1 MPAASPRFSAA
12 TISFLKRLKR
22 NNRREWFNA
31 RRDEYEAAVRQPMI
45 TIVERLAVDMRVIA
59 PELLVSP
66 KHSIYRI
73 YRDTRFSE
81 NKQPY
86 KTHVAASFW
95 HRELAKGV
103 GAGMYFHVSPE
114 GVWVGGGM
122 YAPDT
127 PQLHAVREQIVS
139 NLRQFRSI
147 VEAPAFRRGLDGGLE
162 GEQLQRVPRGFPKD
176 HEAAEYLKY
185 RQFLAGREF
194 PVRFAT
200 ASGFYSGVLGVFRQV
215 APLIRFLNEPLC
227 DHNRGIR
234 RSGDLAISV

>member
-1 MPAASPRFSAA
+1 MPAASPRFSTA
-12 TISFLKRLKR
+12 TLSFLKRLKR

-31 RRDEYEAAVRQPMI
+31 RRDEYEAVVRKPMVAV
-45 TIVERLAVDMRVIA
+45 VERLAVDMRAIA

-73 YRDTRFSE
+73 YRDTRFSD
-81 NKQPY
+81 NKAPY

-103 GAGMYFHVSPE
+103 GAGLYFHISPE
-114 GVWVGGGM
+114 GLWVGGGM
-122 YAPDT
+122 YAPET
-127 PQLHAVREQIVS
+127 PELQAVREQIAA

-162 GEQLQRVPRGFPKD
+162 GERLQRVPRGFSKD

-194 PVRFAT
+194 PARFAT
-200 ASGFYSGVLGVFRQV
+200 GSGFYSGLLGVFRQV
-215 APLIRFLNEPLC
+215 APLIRFLNEPLK
-227 DHNRGIR
+227 DSNTAKR
-234 RSGDLAISV
+234 RVAL

>member
-1 MPAASPRFSAA
+1 MPTASPRFSPA
-12 TISFLKRLKR
+12 TLSFLKRLKR

-45 TIVERLAVDMRVIA
+45 AVVDQLAVDMRAIA

-66 KHSIYRI
+66 KQSIYRI

-95 HRELAKGV
+95 PRELRKGV

-122 YAPDT
+122 YAPET
-127 PQLHAVREQIVS
+127 PQLHAVREQIAA
-139 NLRQFRSI
+139 NFRRFRSI
-147 VEAPAFRRGLDGGLE
+147 VEAPAFKRGLDGGLE
-162 GEQLQRVPRGFPKD
+162 GEQLQRVPRGFPRD
-176 HEAAEYLKY
+176 HEAAGYLKY

-194 PVRFAT
+194 PARFAT
-200 ASGFYSGVLGVFRQV
+200 ESGFYRGVLGVFRQV
-215 APLIRFLNEPLC
+215 APLIRFLNESLV
-227 DHNRGIR
+227 DTHHAVKR
-234 RSGDLAISV
+234 RAGL

>member
-1 MPAASPRFSAA
+1 MPTASPRFSAE
-12 TISFLKRLKR
+12 TLSFLKRLKR

-31 RRDEYEAAVRQPMI
+31 RRDEYEATVRQPMI
-45 TIVERLAVDMRVIA
+45 AIVDRLAVDMRAIA

-81 NKQPY
+81 NKTPY

-95 HRELAKGV
+95 PRDLAKGV

-122 YAPDT
+122 YAPET
-127 PQLHAVREQIVS
+127 PQLHAVREQIAA
-139 NLRQFRSI
+139 NLRRFRSI
-147 VEAPAFRRGLDGGLE
+147 VEAPAFKRGLDGGLE
-162 GEQLQRVPRGFPKD
+162 GERLQRVPRGFPKD
-176 HEAAEYLKY
+176 HEAADYLKY

-194 PVRFAT
+194 PARFAT
-200 ASGFYSGVLGVFRQV
+200 GSGFYKGVLGVFRQV
-215 APLIRFLNEPLC
+215 APLIRFLNEPL
-227 DHNRGIR
+227 
-234 RSGDLAISV
+234 SK

>member
-45 TIVERLAVDMRVIA
+45 AIVERLAVDMRVIA

-66 KHSIYRI
+66 KYSIYRI

-86 KTHVAASFW
+86 KTHIAASFW

-127 PQLHAVREQIVS
+127 PQLQAVREQIAS
-139 NLRQFRSI
+139 HLGQFRSI
-147 VEAPAFRRGLDGGLE
+147 VESPAFRRGLDGGLE
-162 GEQLQRVPRGFPKD
+162 GKQLQRVPRGFPKD
-176 HEAAEYLKY
+176 HEAAQYLRY

-194 PVRFAT
+194 PARFAT
-200 ASGFYSGVLGVFRQV
+200 GSSFYNGILGVFRQV
-215 APLIRFLNEPLC
+215 APLIRFLNESLSESRLR
-227 DHNRGIR
+227 H
-234 RSGDLAISV
+234 SAIG